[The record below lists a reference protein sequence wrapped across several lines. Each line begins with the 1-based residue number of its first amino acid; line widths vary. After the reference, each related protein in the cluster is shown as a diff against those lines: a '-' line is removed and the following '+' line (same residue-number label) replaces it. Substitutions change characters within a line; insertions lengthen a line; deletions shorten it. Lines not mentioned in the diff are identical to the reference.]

1 MRHERHSKRG
11 LAGRRVMA
19 GSRRRKGSGRRQPPS
34 RVDGEAESTSRERS
48 RAPSCTGPEG
58 SPAPA
63 AGGVAVKV
71 KFEGTEEERLADIG
85 ASAQLLLERILTPA
99 GPKAAD
105 KEPPQAVWGLRESV
119 WPALSLPGQRLPNA
133 SEVRLKLLPLSRL
146 GQMEGKSGSLVL
158 VGWFETDNLVAPASH
173 PLIVKTRKREA
184 DGTSKLREE
193 YDNAMAVKPFVYD
206 RKDSFAIPVWFDSGR
221 PDYDIL
227 WSSCM
232 LTDRTAEVGAAEQNP
247 PGNRLL
253 SADLR
258 EYLGGVNA
266 GQDDDTEA
274 ALNVLGQAF
283 RLLRNLHRRCNW
295 TTLPDQRQERLV
307 REEYAKYLRKFSAV
321 GDGAAWGPRWAEHC
335 WAGPGV
341 KQLGGRPAAPV
352 NPIWLVERLLGMTY
366 PMLLGVVH
374 GDLHPGNII
383 LRTHEPPAVIDF
395 GWSQDHAHLA
405 KDFVL
410 MECNLRFLSL
420 RPQISQDRLRPFV
433 NWLAWGVGP
442 PPGLDGYLEGRVSLV
457 QCVREEA
464 GRVFGGATD
473 WDREYLVPLFLC
485 AFGLLRYAPQLGH
498 QLAAV
503 LFVESLANYLMA
515 ALDL

>member
-1 MRHERHSKRG
+1 
-11 LAGRRVMA
+11 
-19 GSRRRKGSGRRQPPS
+19 
-34 RVDGEAESTSRERS
+34 
-48 RAPSCTGPEG
+48 
-58 SPAPA
+58 
-63 AGGVAVKV
+63 VAVKV
-71 KFEGTEEERLADIG
+71 KFEGTEDERLTDIA
-85 ASAQLLLERILTPA
+85 ASAELLLGRILPPPGRNATDA
-99 GPKAAD
+99 
-105 KEPPQAVWGLRESV
+105 EPPQAVWSLRESV
-119 WPALSLPGQRLPNA
+119 WPALGLSGQQLPDA
-133 SEVRLKLLPLSRL
+133 SKVRLKLLPLSRL

-158 VGWFETDNLVAPASH
+158 VGWFEGENFVAPTSH
-173 PLIVKTRKREA
+173 PLIVKTRKRDA

-206 RKDSFAIPVWFDSGR
+206 RKDSFAIPVWFDGGR

-232 LTDRTAEVGAAEQNP
+232 LTDRTAEAGAAEQNP
-247 PGNRLL
+247 SGNRLL

-274 ALNVLGQAF
+274 ALDVIGDAF

-295 TTLPDQRQERLV
+295 TTPSEQCQERSV
-307 REEYAKYLRKFSAV
+307 REEYTNYLRKFSAV
-321 GDGAAWGPRWAEHC
+321 RNAGVWGPRWAEHC
-335 WAGPGV
+335 WAGAKV
-341 KQLGGRPAAPV
+341 KYLGSGSDSPV

-383 LRTHEPPAVIDF
+383 PRPHEPPAIIDF

-410 MECNLRFLSL
+410 LECNLRFLSL
-420 RPQISQDRLRPFV
+420 RPQIGQERIRPFV
-433 NWLAWGVGP
+433 KWLAWDETP
-442 PPGLDGYLEGRVSLV
+442 PPGLDGYLEGRVKLV
-457 QCVREEA
+457 RRVREEA
-464 GRVFGGATD
+464 KRVFGDATD

-498 QLAAV
+498 QLAAI
-503 LFVESLANYLMA
+503 LFVESLANYLME
-515 ALDL
+515 ALEL